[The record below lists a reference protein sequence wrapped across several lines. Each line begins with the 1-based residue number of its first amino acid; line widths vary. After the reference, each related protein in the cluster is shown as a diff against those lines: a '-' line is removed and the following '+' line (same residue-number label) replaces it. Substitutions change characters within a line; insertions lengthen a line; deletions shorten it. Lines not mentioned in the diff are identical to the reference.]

1 MVIDFKHILAI
12 IFVIVF
18 IFQNLDLPGRRT
30 ILKNKTNDLL

>member
-18 IFQNLDLPGRRT
+18 IFLRLDLPGRRT

>member
-18 IFQNLDLPGRRT
+18 IFPRLDLPGRRT
-30 ILKNKTNDLL
+30 ILKKQNI